1 MNKFFFIVFFVGLW
15 ACGTNRSEEKIAVE
29 TKESQLHFS
38 VKQEAYYT
46 ILMVNTPFSN
56 LEKQEKYVLYPRD
69 SMPPKVEDATH
80 IIPVPLKRVAITST
94 THLGFL
100 EALGQ
105 SESIVA
111 VTNPELFYSTKFQ
124 QRIADGMV
132 RSIGRRSIE
141 TEVLIDT
148 EVEVVFSYAIDGAS
162 YEEAKHLRDLGQK
175 VVLVSE
181 FMEKSPLNKS
191 SWMSFFDPFYYSPGK
206 GRARTLQEAV
216 QHRYDSIVERCA
228 KLKDSPTVMIG
239 FPWRGTWYVSG
250 GDSFQA
256 TYFKD
261 AHVNYVWAEATQ
273 EEEGSIPLTVEQVI
287 NDAMNADFWINPG
300 AQQSLS
306 GIKDFD
312 ERLASFAAFKRQKIY
327 SNYKRTNEEGAND
340 YWESAVVHPD
350 IVLADLVSIFHPEVG
365 GERELVYF
373 KRLED

>member
-1 MNKFFFIVFFVGLW
+1 MNKLYFIVFLIGLS
-15 ACGTNRSEEKIAVE
+15 ACGTNKPEEKSSAGTQE
-29 TKESQLHFS
+29 NQLHFS
-38 VKQEAYYT
+38 AKQEDYYRVLT
-46 ILMVNTPFSN
+46 VNTPFSN
-56 LEKQEKYVLYPRD
+56 LGKQEKYVLYPRD

-80 IIPVPLKRVAITST
+80 IIPVPLSRVAITST

-100 EALGQ
+100 EALEK
-105 SESIVA
+105 SESVVA
-111 VTNPELFYSTKFQ
+111 VSNPELFFSSKFQ
-124 QRIADGMV
+124 QRIAEGKV
-132 RSIGRRSIE
+132 RSIGRRNVE

-148 EVEVVFSYAIDGAS
+148 EVEVIFSYAIDGAS
-162 YEEAKHLRDLGQK
+162 YEEARHLRSLGQK

-191 SWMSFFDPFYYSPGK
+191 AWMAFFDPFFYPPGK
-206 GRARTLQEAV
+206 GKARELQKGLE
-216 QHRYDSIVERCA
+216 HRYDSIVARCA
-228 KLKDSPTVMIG
+228 KLPDSPKVMIG

-306 GIKDFD
+306 TMEDFD
-312 ERLASFAAFKRQKIY
+312 ERLASFTAFKRKEVY
-327 SNYKRTNEEGAND
+327 SNFKRTNDKGAND

-350 IVLADLVSIFHPEVG
+350 IVLADLISIFHPEVG
-365 GERELVYF
+365 GGRELVYF
-373 KRLED
+373 KRLKE